1 MKALQAIRGM
11 NDILPEDIHYWQHV
25 EATAASLMQAYGYV
39 EIRPPI
45 IEKTELFKRGIGEVT
60 DIVEKEM
67 YTFEDRNGDS
77 LTLRPECTAS
87 VVRAGVEHG
96 LLYNKTPRLWYMGPM
111 FRHEKPQLGRYRQFY
126 QFGAEAFGM
135 ANPQVD
141 AELILLGS
149 RLWRALGIGEVALEL
164 NSLGEPQARQ
174 RHRRELV
181 DYFRRHEP
189 ELDEDS
195 RRRLGSNPLRILDSK
210 NPAMQGI
217 IEDAPRLMDYLDA
230 ASLAH
235 FETLTGILTDCGV
248 AYSLN
253 PRLVRGLDY
262 YSRTV
267 FEWTTTKLG
276 AQGTICGGG
285 RYDYLVD
292 QVGGKATAGI
302 GFSGGF
308 ERIIALLKQADNGL
322 EADTVAVYVAA
333 VGESAGRMAVPLAE
347 RLRDRLAGLKA
358 IVDAGEGSF
367 KAKLKRADRS
377 QAKLALIIG
386 DDEAAKGCVT
396 VKYLRENS
404 PQQIVVEADLAALL
418 SRYLGQG
425 SD

>member
-11 NDILPEDIHYWQHV
+11 NDILPVDVHYWQHV
-25 EATAASLMQAYGYV
+25 ETCVAELMQTYGYQ

-45 IEKTELFKRGIGEVT
+45 VEKTELFKRGIGEVT

-135 ANPQVD
+135 GNPEVD
-141 AELILLGS
+141 AELVLMGT
-149 RLWRALGIGEVALEL
+149 RLWRELGIGDVNLEL
-164 NSLGEPQARQ
+164 NSLGEPETRR
-174 RHRRELV
+174 RHRQELV
-181 DYFRRHEP
+181 DYFHRHESS
-189 ELDEDS
+189 LDEDS
-195 RRRLGSNPLRILDSK
+195 RRRLNSNPLRILDSK
-210 NPAMQGI
+210 NPAMQGLV
-217 IEDAPRLMDYLDA
+217 ESAPQLMDYLDTP
-230 ASLAH
+230 SVKH

-267 FEWTTTKLG
+267 FEWTTAKLG

-292 QVGGKATAGI
+292 QVGGKATPGI

-308 ERIIALLKQADNGL
+308 ERIIALLKQADGGL
-322 EADTVAVYVAA
+322 APKSISVYIAA
-333 VGESAGRMAVPLAE
+333 VGATAGRVAPLMAE
-347 RLRDRLAGLKA
+347 RLRDYLSGLPM

-377 QAKLALIIG
+377 GAKLALIVG
-386 DDEAAKGCVT
+386 DEEVAKGHVG
-396 VKYLRENS
+396 VKHLRENL
-404 PQQIVVEADLAALL
+404 PQQTVPEADLVTLL
-418 SRYLGQG
+418 GRYL
-425 SD
+425 